1 ADRTIGER
9 LAGLERVLE
18 GLPGLRAAEE
28 NLGERRL
35 HHRSVSGGDEAQ
47 RLAELAL
54 GALVVTLECEDDR
67 DVPACRYRHEA
78 IALLV
83 EPGEDPLHHA
93 EALAQ
98 AAEARQDEP
107 EVDPL
112 RVRDM
117 VEAEALGRR
126 DRRSELAL
134 CLGVET
140 ELEVSEAD
148 VAAHEA
154 DL

>member
-1 ADRTIGER
+1 
-9 LAGLERVLE
+9 
-18 GLPGLRAAEE
+18 
-28 NLGERRL
+28 
-35 HHRSVSGGDEAQ
+35 
-47 RLAELAL
+47 ELAL

-154 DL
+154 DLPRVADLLEALAAELHLDEERRRVGVLDQASGGARPVHRRRHHRA